1 MGDGLGMASNLARVG
16 GICFLFAVT
25 FALGGFLIKGDHRS
39 EEEFRTT
46 IAGRLNPKVIH
57 AQFRAEQEAGARFF
71 RFLSR
76 LLFVAGCVLLVA
88 AGIVI
93 LTR

>member
-1 MGDGLGMASNLARVG
+1 MANNLARVG
-16 GICFLFAVT
+16 GICLLFAVT
-25 FALGGFLIKGDHRS
+25 FELGSLLIRDDNRT
-39 EEEFRTT
+39 EEKFRKT
-46 IAGRLNPKVIH
+46 IAGRLNPKLSH
-57 AQFRAEQEAGARFF
+57 ATFRAQQEAGARFF

-88 AGIVI
+88 AGIVG

>member
-1 MGDGLGMASNLARVG
+1 MAHNLARVG
-16 GICFLFAVT
+16 GICLLFAVT
-25 FALGGFLIKGDHRS
+25 FALGSLIGKNDNRT
-39 EEEFRTT
+39 EEKFRNT
-46 IAGRLNPKVIH
+46 IAGRLNPKLSH
-57 AQFRAEQEAGARFF
+57 ATFRAQQQAGARFF

-88 AGIVI
+88 AGIVR